1 MHGDVDPTVPLAF
14 AGGASSLAAAGMPID
29 RDALVA
35 EVGLD
40 WQATRDM
47 SLKIAYL
54 GQVGSRAQ
62 EHSVKGS
69 LTWRFG
75 TY

>member
-1 MHGDVDPTVPLAF
+1 MHGDVDPTAPLAF
-14 AGGASSLAAAGMPID
+14 AGGASSLAAAGTPID
-29 RDALVA
+29 RDAVVVEL
-35 EVGLD
+35 GLD

-62 EHSVKGS
+62 EHSLKAA
-69 LTWRFG
+69 
-75 TY
+75 